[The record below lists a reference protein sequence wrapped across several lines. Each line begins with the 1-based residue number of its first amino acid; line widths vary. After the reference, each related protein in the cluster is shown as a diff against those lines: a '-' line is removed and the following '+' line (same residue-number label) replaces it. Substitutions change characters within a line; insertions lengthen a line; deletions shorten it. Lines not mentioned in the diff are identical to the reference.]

1 MLFSFLLPCPFLLLP
16 STYLLIA
23 LLLAKCSVSAGRHP
37 TFGGFAAQTEPLLR
51 TPSSRPHWLGWL
63 LHWTNSGK
71 LLLRAFCIA
80 CCIAAASHSVAQC
93 FTRSKILLS
102 TFRCTATTTPP
113 CVPLSFSRFLLL
125 FSFLLFFVSSFLL
138 FFLLRFNS
146 GPNIKLSVRHL
157 YTSQYVIDS
166 CNRRRGLALSSFLL
180 VCTTLRSQPPGLC
193 GCVQRAELLWP
204 WSFLSCH
211 NRAANTH
218 YTPANQHTTP
228 YDTTR

>member
-1 MLFSFLLPCPFLLLP
+1 MSFSFAAEHIFIDSITACKVLCLRWTTSDLWWIRCADRA
-16 STYLLIA
+16 SIA
-23 LLLAKCSVSAGRHP
+23 DSFI
-37 TFGGFAAQTEPLLR
+37 T
-51 TPSSRPHWLGWL
+51 PHWLGWL

-125 FSFLLFFVSSFLL
+125 FSFLLFFVSSFLR

-166 CNRRRGLALSSFLL
+166 GNRRRGLALSSFLL